1 METYQYNRAC
11 HCTRCRARH
20 ITGPVVLMTLGVLFL
35 LDNFGVY
42 GADFERTW
50 PLILIMIGFVKVF
63 QNTASTE
70 DHIPPVAFPPPGPGM
85 PAIPQP
91 GPPPPSNEVRNV

>member
-11 HCTRCRARH
+11 RCIRCRARH
-20 ITGPVVLMTLGVLFL
+20 ITGPVALVTFGVLLL

-50 PLILIMIGFVKVF
+50 PLILIMIGLVKVF

-70 DHIPPVAFPPPGPGM
+70 DHISPVTFPAPAPGTLTT
-85 PAIPQP
+85 PQP
-91 GPPPPSNEVRNV
+91 GAPPPSNEVRNV